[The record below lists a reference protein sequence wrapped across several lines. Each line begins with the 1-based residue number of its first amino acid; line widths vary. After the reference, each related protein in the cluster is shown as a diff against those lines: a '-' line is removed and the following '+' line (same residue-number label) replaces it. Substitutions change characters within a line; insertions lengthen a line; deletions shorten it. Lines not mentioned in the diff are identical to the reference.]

1 MLTTLANIITRTF
14 CRHHNI
20 LKVDGSVLYVA
31 CMKCGHASNG
41 IVTG

>member
-1 MLTTLANIITRTF
+1 MLTTLANVITRTF

-20 LKVDGSVLYVA
+20 LKVDGAVLYVA
-31 CMKCGHASNG
+31 CMKCGRASNG